1 VKALIKM
8 WMGIL
13 ALLGCSVAATN
24 AESCSP
30 MAALEE
36 SCALKAN
43 AWELLFVG
51 YAVDGDET
59 AVDEIW
65 VRMKNETTRYADLLE
80 DGCAKSESVVKVSFQ
95 GVPSSSSS
103 GETAW
108 LGELKKN
115 VKHHREFQIK
125 NLNPCQKYRVKVSV
139 DSTDLDLFEVGPFY
153 SEEQSFAYLENS
165 EDNKEFQ
172 TKNQEA
178 AKELKILSNVTSAT
192 LKITPSNFCARS
204 IGISLK
210 PEGTADT
217 CEAKTLTVH
226 NEAAANPSKEGA
238 TQGNEVTF
246 ENLQPCT
253 KYKVMLDVFLNK
265 REATTIAS
273 DFHFQP
279 SMTTLH
285 TLPSNN
291 DLKKEEFVQY
301 DAATS
306 NFSWDFTKFFEQACA
321 GSLEFT
327 AVQMIR
333 DGETENYEAL
343 EGSSDVV
350 KDCAHEAQLVVLFKE
365 AGKETSVVAL
375 SQTVLRNSTAPSE
388 ELFVD
393 ENDVLQII
401 RDPCLSSPS
410 IKLVPNDKKLTPK
423 RIPFEKPINMRE
435 VAWEGCF
442 DYSVEVTRSPE
453 ITHWPILRHPGWK
466 NLLGDWSLEVD
477 TADDK
482 SITFRPLEKVCEVES
497 IKLEIECDGRVHAKK
512 EFESNQW
519 AEVLLVE
526 QVMSG
531 AEYECRARLLDTQGG
546 EEVTGPWTKGTR
558 VNTTEEPEKSV
569 PKRGKMLA
577 ASGNSGEEDT
587 TGEKMDGKTKAQ
599 EGAASIAPT
608 VIGIGCIVVI
618 LALAVVIVWKG
629 VAGKKVEPNSLLQ
642 DTNDLD
648 GNLSEVLVSSE
659 EEVNMLDQRDSGSGS
674 DPIKDVSDPIKDQH
688 GSIVGALE
696 LNAPHVDARE
706 A

>member
-30 MAALEE
+30 VAALEK
-36 SCALKAN
+36 SCTIKAN
-43 AWELLFVG
+43 ARELLFVG

-80 DGCAKSESVVKVSFQ
+80 DGCGDKSESVVKVSFQ
-95 GVPSSSSS
+95 EVPSSSSPSS
-103 GETAW
+103 GEIAW
-108 LGELKKN
+108 QGELKKN

-178 AKELKILSNVTSAT
+178 AEEVKISSDDTSAT

-279 SMTTLH
+279 SATFH

-375 SQTVLRNSTAPSE
+375 SQTIPRNSTALAE
-388 ELFVD
+388 KLFVD

-410 IKLVPNDKKLTPK
+410 IKLVPNDKKPTPK
-423 RIPFEKPINMRE
+423 TIPFEKAINMSE

-442 DYSVEVTRSPE
+442 DYSVKVTRSPGF
-453 ITHWPILRHPGWK
+453 TYWPKLLHPGWK
-466 NLLGDWSLEVD
+466 NLLADWILEVD
-477 TADDK
+477 DVDHK
-482 SITFRPLEKVCEVES
+482 SITFKPLEKACEVEN
-497 IKLEIECDGRVHAKK
+497 IKLEVDCDGRVHANEK
-512 EFESNQW
+512 FESNQW
-519 AEVLLVE
+519 AEALLVE
-526 QVMSG
+526 HVMSG
-531 AEYECRARLLDTQGG
+531 AEYECRARLVDTKGG

-558 VNTTEEPEKSV
+558 VNTTKEVEEE
-569 PKRGKMLA
+569 KRGQMLT
-577 ASGNSGEEDT
+577 ASGNTGEEDT
-587 TGEKMDGKTKAQ
+587 TEEKMDGETKAQ
-599 EGAASIAPT
+599 EGAAGVVPT

-618 LALAVVIVWKG
+618 VALAVVIVWRG
-629 VAGKKVEPNSLLQ
+629 MAGKKVEPNPLLQ
-642 DTNDLD
+642 DLD
-648 GNLSEVLVSSE
+648 ENLSEVLVSSE
-659 EEVNMLDQRDSGSGS
+659 EEVKTVEQREPGSGS

>member
-1 VKALIKM
+1 M
-8 WMGIL
+8 WMGVL
-13 ALLGCSVAATN
+13 ALLGCTVTATN

-30 MAALEE
+30 TTALEE
-36 SCALKAN
+36 SCVIKTN
-43 AWELLFVG
+43 ARELLLVG
-51 YAVDGDET
+51 YALDGDET

-65 VRMKNETTRYADLLE
+65 VRMKNDTRYADLLE
-80 DGCAKSESVVKVSFQ
+80 DGCDKSESVVRVSFQ
-95 GVPSSSSS
+95 GFPSS
-103 GETAW
+103 GEAGW

-125 NLNPCQKYRVKVSV
+125 NLNPCQKYQVKVSV

-178 AKELKILSNVTSAT
+178 AEETKISSTDISAT

-210 PEGTADT
+210 PEGPADM
-217 CEAKTLTVH
+217 CEAQTLTVH
-226 NEAAANPSKEGA
+226 NEAAASPSKEREN
-238 TQGNEVTF
+238 QGNEVTF

-273 DFHFQP
+273 DFHFEP
-279 SMTTLH
+279 VASFY
-285 TLPSNN
+285 TLPTNN
-291 DLKKEEFVQY
+291 DLKKKEFVQY
-301 DAATS
+301 DATTR

-327 AVQMIR
+327 GVHMIR
-333 DGETENYEAL
+333 DDETEKFEGL
-343 EGSSDVV
+343 EGSSHVV
-350 KDCAHEAQLVVLFKE
+350 KDCDHEAQLVVLFKE
-365 AGKETSVVAL
+365 EDKENSVVAL
-375 SQTVLRNSTAPSE
+375 SQTVPRNSTPPE
-388 ELFVD
+388 EEKVFVD

-423 RIPFEKPINMRE
+423 RIPFEKPINMSE

-497 IKLEIECDGRVHAKK
+497 IKLEIECDGRVHAKR

-587 TGEKMDGKTKAQ
+587 TGEKMDAETKAR

-648 GNLSEVLVSSE
+648 ENLSEVLVSSE